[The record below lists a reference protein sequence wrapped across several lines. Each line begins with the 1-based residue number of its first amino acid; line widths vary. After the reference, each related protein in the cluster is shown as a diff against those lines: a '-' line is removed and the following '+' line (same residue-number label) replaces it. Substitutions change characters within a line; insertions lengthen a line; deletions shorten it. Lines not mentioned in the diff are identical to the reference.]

1 MRGDMCCLFTVKHTG
16 LAHLKKKRYSQQQ
29 RYWYIMRKRVVVVV
43 VVIIFSISTIYIYE
57 MMDEPHVNGSA
68 RQPTIKQ
75 QTHTRNVVVVVYV
88 YRRLQCLMVS
98 FCFKTQQSVSQSFRR
113 YIITTVE
120 ILRSI
125 FRLLYFVL
133 LAGWLMLMTFI
144 SHTRPPLSLN
154 VSVFL
159 SS

>member
-1 MRGDMCCLFTVKHTG
+1 
-16 LAHLKKKRYSQQQ
+16 
-29 RYWYIMRKRVVVVV
+29 MRKRVVVVVV

-98 FCFKTQQSVSQSFRR
+98 FCFKTQSQSVSQSFRR